1 MKIIAFMSIGV
12 VRNALLKNGYVP
24 GSAELRQLDSVP
36 DGQDIVML
44 ADGTMGY
51 YDKYGDFEVLL
62 YPGQLDSVSPYII

>member
-1 MKIIAFMSIGV
+1 MKIVAYMSIRV
-12 VRNALLKNGYVP
+12 VRNALLKNGYVS
-24 GSAELRQLDSVP
+24 GCVELRQLDSVS

-51 YDKYGDFEVLL
+51 YDKYGDFQVLL

>member
-1 MKIIAFMSIGV
+1 MKSIAYMSIGV

-24 GSAELRQLDSVP
+24 GCTELRQLDSVP